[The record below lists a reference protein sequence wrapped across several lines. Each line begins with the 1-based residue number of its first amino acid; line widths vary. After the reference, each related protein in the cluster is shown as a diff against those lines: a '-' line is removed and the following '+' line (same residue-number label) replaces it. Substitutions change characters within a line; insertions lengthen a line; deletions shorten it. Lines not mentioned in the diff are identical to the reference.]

1 MNNKDKEIT
10 KIYFLLC
17 AFLPLSLGY
26 LLSYLYRT
34 INAALAPYLVRDF
47 GFDASALGVLT
58 STYLLAFA
66 LMQVPLGVLID
77 RYGVRLVQGT
87 NLLVAALGA
96 LVFALADD
104 LGLLMLGRALIGA
117 GVAVS
122 LMGSFA
128 CFIILLP
135 PQRVPMAMGLLMA
148 FGGLGAILAGTP
160 VEATIHWIGWRN
172 IFLAL
177 AAITFL
183 VALLVLLVLPEPQ
196 RHGRA
201 RWSSLFSGLWL
212 VYRTPLFWRIVPL
225 AVFTCGTA
233 FALQG
238 LWAGLWLADVA
249 GLDRSAVALHLS
261 AIAFGL
267 LVGSLACGPLASA
280 TARCGLSLLSLV
292 GFLGTVFLVTL
303 TLLALGASAL
313 ALPLWV
319 LVGFLIN
326 PMSLSYVALA
336 QSFDGA
342 MAGRVNTAV
351 NVLVIFGSF
360 AIQALLGWVLDQ
372 WERLDGTRYPME
384 AYTVGFGGLALLG
397 GATIVWFWLGIRKRP
412 DE

>member
-1 MNNKDKEIT
+1 MPIT
-10 KIYFLLC
+10 RFLAL
-17 AFLPLSLGY
+17 AFFPLSLGY

-47 GFDASALGVLT
+47 GFDASALGILT

-77 RYGVRLVQGT
+77 RYGVRLVQGS

-96 LVFALADD
+96 LVFAVADD

-128 CFIILLP
+128 CFILLLP
-135 PQRVPMAMGLLMA
+135 PQRVPTAMGFLMA
-148 FGGLGAILAGTP
+148 FGGLGAVLAGTP
-160 VEATIHWIGWRN
+160 VEATIQWIGWRN

-183 VALLVLLVLPEPQ
+183 VALLVLLVLPEPHRQ
-196 RHGRA
+196 GRA
-201 RWSSLFSGLWL
+201 RWSSLLSGLWL

-249 GLDRSAVALHLS
+249 GLDQGAVALHLS
-261 AIAFGL
+261 AIAVGL
-267 LVGSLACGPLASA
+267 LLGSVACGPLATA
-280 TARCGLSLLSLV
+280 AARCGLSLLSLV
-292 GFLGTVFLVTL
+292 GVLGAMFITTL
-303 TLLALGASAL
+303 TLLAFGASDF
-313 ALPLWV
+313 ALPLWM

-336 QSFDGA
+336 QSFDST
-342 MAGRVNTAV
+342 MAGRVNTGV

-360 AIQALLGWVLDQ
+360 AIQAVLGWVLDR
-372 WERLDGTRYPME
+372 WERLDDARYPLE
-384 AYTVGFGGLALLG
+384 AYQVGFGSLALFG
-397 GATIVWFWLGIRKRP
+397 GATVIWFWLGTRKLP
-412 DE
+412 SE